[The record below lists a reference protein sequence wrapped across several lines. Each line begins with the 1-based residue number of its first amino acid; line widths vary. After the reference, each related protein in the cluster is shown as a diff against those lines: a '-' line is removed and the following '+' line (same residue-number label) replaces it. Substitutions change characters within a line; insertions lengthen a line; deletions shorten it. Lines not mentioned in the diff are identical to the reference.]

1 MSTSLSTSMEYGM
14 HAGMG
19 EMRKITV
26 EVPLR
31 DLENA
36 QALTG
41 QGVTETVR
49 AALRKLASIRAQ
61 QELLTKAAQDTT
73 RLADVR
79 YRGGA
84 ASYLEVLDSDTR
96 YFDAQLALA
105 QAQLNERVALVQVYR
120 VLGGGWQQ

>member
-1 MSTSLSTSMEYGM
+1 
-14 HAGMG
+14 MG

-49 AALRKLASIRAQ
+49 AALRKLASVRAQ
-61 QELLTKAAQDTT
+61 RELRKLRGKVKFSMS
-73 RLADVR
+73 LGEMR
-79 YRGGA
+79 YDR
-84 ASYLEVLDSDTR
+84 E
-96 YFDAQLALA
+96 
-105 QAQLNERVALVQVYR
+105 
-120 VLGGGWQQ
+120 

>member
-1 MSTSLSTSMEYGM
+1 MSTSLSTSKEYGT
-14 HAGMG
+14 HAGMD

-49 AALRKLASIRAQ
+49 AALRKPASIRAQ
-61 QELLTKAAQDTT
+61 RELRKLRGKVRFSMT
-73 RLADVR
+73 LAEMR
-79 YRGGA
+79 YDR
-84 ASYLEVLDSDTR
+84 E
-96 YFDAQLALA
+96 
-105 QAQLNERVALVQVYR
+105 
-120 VLGGGWQQ
+120 